1 MNLYKHINR
10 DKDRIGRSTHHKTL
24 NQSSNFMLFLLG
36 SKYNRHTNNILSCS
50 NWFLPAFIFSDHW
63 LNQFN
68 GVLFTPALW
77 IMSMTHVIFS
87 SQRHCLST
95 DMREGTT
102 PDFWWDF
109 CWKLVESTLSIN
121 IVVVEHPGMFLKN
134 NCYCLLFSAEHRC
147 LFWLNSPNRGW
158 FGRLTPVG
166 EANKYNFPTGWK
178 FITFVRSCFQT
189 TH

>member
-1 MNLYKHINR
+1 MNTTICLTFNLTWIYTSTLIET
-10 DKDRIGRSTHHKTL
+10 RIEVGDQHTTKRWISRV
-24 NQSSNFMLFLLG
+24 NFMLFLPG
-36 SKYNRHTNNILSCS
+36 SKYNRQTNNILSCS

-77 IMSMTHVIFS
+77 IMSMTHAIFS

-109 CWKLVESTLSIN
+109 VEN
-121 IVVVEHPGMFLKN
+121 CREHIQHK
-134 NCYCLLFSAEHRC
+134 YCGSWTSRHVSQKQLLLFIVLRAS
-147 LFWLNSPNRGW
+147 LLI
-158 FGRLTPVG
+158 LI
-166 EANKYNFPTGWK
+166 K
-178 FITFVRSCFQT
+178 FAQ
-189 TH
+189 